1 MDDWTDLSPHSTE
14 TEIGSDQSLKVVLHK
29 NTPCLNTHLTGR
41 WIKNSTKKPTLSIGF
56 KKFLR
61 KTALPLRRVAHIL
74 LAVEATNLAENL
86 PDGVAIGVTTGIA
99 REEKH
104 RATSFSEFVSRRQ
117 HELQPNCGPLRKRHL
132 KLDNYFTLPWFRT
145 LHGIVLMWM

>member
-1 MDDWTDLSPHSTE
+1 MFTWYLF
-14 TEIGSDQSLKVVLHK
+14 K
-29 NTPCLNTHLTGR
+29 NQK
-41 WIKNSTKKPTLSIGF
+41 IFTK
-56 KKFLR
+56 
-61 KTALPLRRVAHIL
+61 KTALLLRRVAHIL
-74 LAVEATNLAENL
+74 LAVEATNLTENL

-117 HELQPNCGPLRKRHL
+117 YELQPICNFLSSSKYFHTPQVRAFLPDSKPVLEKRAGLSYRNCGPLRKMHL

-145 LHGIVLMWM
+145 LHGIVMMWM

>member
-1 MDDWTDLSPHSTE
+1 MTASSYKP
-14 TEIGSDQSLKVVLHK
+14 V
-29 NTPCLNTHLTGR
+29 
-41 WIKNSTKKPTLSIGF
+41 IKQMRL
-56 KKFLR
+56 LR
-61 KTALPLRRVAHIL
+61 NVAGVNCIKKTALLLRRVAHIL
-74 LAVEATNLAENL
+74 LAVEATNPAENL

-132 KLDNYFTLPWFRT
+132 KLDNYFTSPWFRT
-145 LHGIVLMWM
+145 LHGIVMMWM